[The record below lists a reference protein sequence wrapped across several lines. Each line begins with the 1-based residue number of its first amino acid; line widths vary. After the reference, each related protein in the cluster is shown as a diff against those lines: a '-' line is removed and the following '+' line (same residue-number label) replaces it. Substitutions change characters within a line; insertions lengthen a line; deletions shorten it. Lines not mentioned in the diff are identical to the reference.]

1 MSGKKENLGSG
12 PQGVCGAMVHPPGDR
27 QRGWRG
33 PCNTAR
39 HRLDPLGVISLGLA
53 VGQCF

>member
-1 MSGKKENLGSG
+1 MVPK
-12 PQGVCGAMVHPPGDR
+12 GVCGAMVHPPRDR

-39 HRLDPLGVISLGLA
+39 HRLGPVGGYFFGAGCGSVPLGVL
-53 VGQCF
+53 